1 MRICIIVRI
10 LWPGGVQRIAFAE
23 ADGLRKLGNDV
34 DLIFIR
40 ATNRYT
46 YSQKL
51 NYKVLYGNDVNKRFI
66 GRLFKRITMHY
77 SPERGEDA
85 TIDIDLIYKT
95 EHNLKKQYDIIYYFD
110 EFSALFQKFNNK
122 RYKNKTVVLIHEV
135 KILDGSLLSRLVQ
148 RRAIKYSDIVLT
160 NTHQNLDLLKR
171 AGIKNAYE
179 VYPGLVLH
187 DKVPGF
193 DMREDIVLSVT
204 MWDSG
209 RRPETLLEIAKQMKN
224 GRLII
229 AGSWTDNNYFESFKN
244 KLKNSNLENK
254 VIVTG
259 TIDEN
264 NLINIYKKAKISI
277 RFGYDEKGPGMGS
290 LESISYGLP
299 LIIDENIGIREI
311 IKDGCNGYI
320 VEPEDSIGI
329 AEKIS
334 LLFNDKN
341 IWEKMSKNN
350 LELAKSFSWGNHNEK
365 LNKIFNDLLEE
376 YY

>member
-1 MRICIIVRI
+1 
-10 LWPGGVQRIAFAE
+10 
-23 ADGLRKLGNDV
+23 
-34 DLIFIR
+34 
-40 ATNRYT
+40 
-46 YSQKL
+46 
-51 NYKVLYGNDVNKRFI
+51 
-66 GRLFKRITMHY
+66 
-77 SPERGEDA
+77 
-85 TIDIDLIYKT
+85 
-95 EHNLKKQYDIIYYFD
+95 
-110 EFSALFQKFNNK
+110 
-122 RYKNKTVVLIHEV
+122 
-135 KILDGSLLSRLVQ
+135 
-148 RRAIKYSDIVLT
+148 
-160 NTHQNLDLLKR
+160 
-171 AGIKNAYE
+171 
-179 VYPGLVLH
+179 
-187 DKVPGF
+187 
-193 DMREDIVLSVT
+193 

-209 RRPETLLEIAKQMKN
+209 RRPETVLEIAKQMKN

-365 LNKIFNDLLEE
+365 LNKIFNDLLEKD
-376 YY
+376 Y

>member
-51 NYKVLYGNDVNKRFI
+51 NYKVLYGNDVSKRFL

-110 EFSALFQKFNNK
+110 EFSALFQKFNKK

-171 AGIKNAYE
+171 GGIKNAYE

-224 GRLII
+224 GKLII
-229 AGSWTDNNYFESFKN
+229 AGSWTDNNYFKSFKN

-320 VEPEDSIGI
+320 VDPGDSIGI

-350 LELAKSFSWGNHNEK
+350 LELAKSFSWENHNEK
-365 LNKIFNDLLEE
+365 LNEIFKELLKNVA
-376 YY
+376 

>member
-51 NYKVLYGNDVNKRFI
+51 NYKVLYGNDVSKRFL

-224 GRLII
+224 GKLII
-229 AGSWTDNNYFESFKN
+229 AGSWTDNNYFKSFKN

-350 LELAKSFSWGNHNEK
+350 LELAKSFSWENHNEK
-365 LNKIFNDLLEE
+365 LNEIFKELLKNVA
-376 YY
+376 